1 MTRKPEPEEP
11 PDNEVRQL
19 ERQLEAVRQDPAQ
32 GVLVQIL
39 ERRLETLRSEQK
51 KLVWQLA
58 HQHAPALRLLA
69 TRLVGSNEADDVA
82 QEAFISLLR
91 WVQARPASEIKAL
104 LDSKN
109 GVQRML
115 VRFTACRAYDLLRQ
129 PANRREQLTA
139 SGEESDLRG
148 STAAALPQY
157 LAVEIARLE
166 RAYVALP
173 PAQRVVHVL
182 HHYYGF
188 TDADFEETL
197 GLSKANSRTLAHRA
211 RTALKAAMGRQQ

>member
-11 PDNEVRQL
+11 DDEVRQL
-19 ERQLEAVRQDPAQ
+19 ERELEAVRQDPAQ

-51 KLVWQLA
+51 ELVWQLA
-58 HQHAPALRLLA
+58 HRHAPALRLLA
-69 TRLVGSNEADDVA
+69 TRLVGSNEADDVT

-91 WVQARPASEIKAL
+91 WVQARPVSEIKAL

-139 SGEESDLRG
+139 SGEESELRG
-148 STAAALPQY
+148 SAAAVLPQY

-166 RAYVALP
+166 HAYAALP

-188 TDADFEETL
+188 TDADFEQTL

-211 RTALKAAMGRQQ
+211 RMALKVAMGRQR

>member
-1 MTRKPEPEEP
+1 MTRKPGPEEP
-11 PDNEVRQL
+11 DDDEVRQL

-32 GVLVQIL
+32 GGLVQIL

-58 HQHAPALRLLA
+58 RHYGHALRMMA
-69 TRLVGSNEADDVA
+69 TRLVGSGEADDVT

-91 WVQARPASEIKAL
+91 WVQARPASGVKAL
-104 LDSKN
+104 LDSTN

-115 VRFTACRAYDLLRQ
+115 FRFTACRSYDLLRQ
-129 PANRREQLTA
+129 RASRREQLTA
-139 SGEESDLRG
+139 GGEESELGDG
-148 STAAALPQY
+148 EAATAPQY
-157 LAVEIARLE
+157 LAAELARLE
-166 RAYVALP
+166 RAYATLP

-211 RTALKAAMGRQQ
+211 RVALKRAMGRQR

>member
-1 MTRKPEPEEP
+1 MTRKRGPEEP
-11 PDNEVRQL
+11 PDDEVRQL
-19 ERQLEAVRQDPAQ
+19 ERQLEAVRQDPAK

-51 KLVWQLA
+51 ELVWELA
-58 HQHAPALRLLA
+58 HQHASALRLLA

-91 WVQARPASEIKAL
+91 WVRAKPASEIEAL

-129 PANRREQLTA
+129 RANRREQLTA
-139 SGEESDLRG
+139 SGEESELRG
-148 STAAALPQY
+148 STAAALSQY
-157 LAVEIARLE
+157 LAVDIARLE
-166 RAYVALP
+166 RAYAALP

-188 TDADFEETL
+188 TDSDFEETL

-211 RTALKAAMGRQQ
+211 RTALKAAMGKRK